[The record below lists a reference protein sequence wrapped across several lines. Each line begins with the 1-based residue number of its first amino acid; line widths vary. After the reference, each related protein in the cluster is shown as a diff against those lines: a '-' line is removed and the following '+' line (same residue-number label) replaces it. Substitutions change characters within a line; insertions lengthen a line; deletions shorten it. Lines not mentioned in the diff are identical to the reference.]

1 MTKVRR
7 WKKQCIFSKR
17 EQHKEEIK
25 SPTHLIM
32 YRCLFN
38 ILVQIFPVFLWSDGT
53 HARAVFYLQKVWVFV
68 EQGNVWQDERK

>member
-1 MTKVRR
+1 MLNFNTVN
-7 WKKQCIFSKR
+7 

-32 YRCLFN
+32 HRCLFN

-53 HARAVFYLQKVWVFV
+53 HARAVFYLQKVWVFGAGKCLEV
-68 EQGNVWQDERK
+68 VMERK